1 MAPSLMALPLALL
14 AVLPQSRFLG
24 RVFRRQQVWRWVG
37 GILITCLYC
46 LCIFVGLEG
55 VLEILHPGKLAIGVS
70 AMPLFALL
78 LWTGWLDARWWF
90 SLKPGVAPGNS
101 AKPSGNA
108 RSANRNP
115 HDWRSV
121 QQSSELFHRR
131 QSDAMYR
138 FSLPQ
143 RDALELVTGRGLQS
157 PTIGLALSQTW
168 AKSPQAPT
176 LERLVRLRA
185 QGSLTLPR
193 SSFQLAPR
201 PARQA

>member
-1 MAPSLMALPLALL
+1 MSPGDRTMPTMKSISITVDPLWRLALYGLSLWLIFVTVADFYIGSHRVRFPKYDPDSIGAIIYEASLVPSLMALPLALL

-24 RVFRRQQVWRWVG
+24 QVFRRHLVWRWVG

-70 AMPLFALL
+70 AVPLFTLL

-90 SLKPGVAPGNS
+90 SLRPGVAPGNS

-115 HDWRSV
+115 HDW
-121 QQSSELFHRR
+121 
-131 QSDAMYR
+131 
-138 FSLPQ
+138 
-143 RDALELVTGRGLQS
+143 
-157 PTIGLALSQTW
+157 
-168 AKSPQAPT
+168 
-176 LERLVRLRA
+176 
-185 QGSLTLPR
+185 
-193 SSFQLAPR
+193 
-201 PARQA
+201 